1 MSHVFDSTYQSY
13 DLEYE
18 PFYSEFD
25 RSAGAPVLLHY
36 YPAPA
41 GAEAEAESIPKILF
55 LAEAQE
61 LLFIQELLAVTEAFW
76 YIEPTSNL
84 DFAIS
89 EEFAP
94 CSV

>member
-1 MSHVFDSTYQSY
+1 MVTPESDSA
-13 DLEYE
+13 
-18 PFYSEFD
+18 EFD

-76 YIEPTSNL
+76 YIEHTSNL
-84 DFAIS
+84 DFAIY

>member
-1 MSHVFDSTYQSY
+1 MVSFKAVI
-13 DLEYE
+13 
-18 PFYSEFD
+18 D

-41 GAEAEAESIPKILF
+41 GAEAESIPKILF

-76 YIEPTSNL
+76 YIEHTSNL